1 MIFIVLK
8 YFWNLSVFYMNKK
21 FYSYVIEDFFCEGII
36 NNKNIKFNLENIVV
50 KVGYKI
56 IFNLSYG

>member
-1 MIFIVLK
+1 
-8 YFWNLSVFYMNKK
+8 MNKK

>member
-1 MIFIVLK
+1 
-8 YFWNLSVFYMNKK
+8 MNKI